1 VFYYYED
8 LLGVEMTVTMETM
21 ETMETLETLEG
32 DGGDQ

>member
-8 LLGVEMTVTMETM
+8 LPGVEMTVTMETM

>member
-8 LLGVEMTVTMETM
+8 LSGVEMTVTM

>member
-8 LLGVEMTVTMETM
+8 LPGVEMTVTMETM
-21 ETMETLETLEG
+21 ETLEG